1 MPTPRAR
8 RPEPSQIGPL
18 AIVALAALA
27 VLILLAAG
35 GHNRR
40 HKGGRASAG
49 ATWLGLVGE
58 GRPPVAVGERLIVVL
73 RAPSLGDRV
82 SHAGGRVDEAT
93 ERRWTSES
101 VAEQKK
107 LLSRLALQGVQIQ
120 PEFTYTR
127 VLNGFSAALDP
138 RAVSL
143 LERAPEV
150 RGVYPV
156 RAAYPAAEPGSHFER
171 AMRSAAAASRPPGL
185 VLPGYDGS
193 GVTIALL
200 DTGVDTLSPYL
211 AGRIDSGIDLVN
223 RGRTPTAEPNPG
235 NPSEFERHG
244 TEMAGVLVGHR
255 GPFGL
260 EGIAPRATVL
270 PIRVAGWQHDAHG
283 EWAVY
288 GRTDQLIAGLEA
300 AVDPNR
306 DGDAHDAARIALVG
320 VTEPYAAFASGPEAR
335 AVNGALKL
343 DTLVVVP
350 AGNDG
355 PAGPAYGS
363 ISGPAGA
370 DGALAVGAADLRSG
384 TSDVR
389 VVLRVGL
396 DVQMSHVFPLAG
408 AVPPSSKL
416 SLDVGAPRPP
426 ELSPEDKA
434 AGTVPTP
441 SLGDFFDG
449 GLSLVAGR
457 AALVRVGSS
466 PGSSPGTAVENAARA
481 GAYAV
486 LLYGSGLPA
495 GALGLDE
502 NVTIPV
508 VAIPAREAGR
518 ILVEVRRG
526 TAVMTT
532 IGRAR
537 TGPNAGESRVA
548 EFSSRGLAFDGRV
561 KPDLVGPG
569 VSVPTSEPGTHD
581 DGTARFGTVNGTSVA
596 AASVTGAGAL
606 LAQARPELSGADLK
620 GLLIGAARP
629 LAGDPL
635 AAQGAGLVDVG
646 AAAAAEVVAEP
657 ATLAFPPATPGHR
670 VERALVVR
678 NVSTRSLD
686 FTVTGGSGGAK
697 GLALS
702 VAPGRLGLAPG
713 QETRVRVRARVST
726 RDAVFAGA
734 VRIAPEGG
742 GAVRVPWMLAPA
754 AKTRLVSGLCLTTGG
769 SYTPQSGGCNQAKL
783 PTFKPSDAAPAVLT
797 LRAGRVI
804 SAHGTHE
811 VRPVGR
817 LEIGLR
823 ANDGRDLGL
832 MVQLRDLLPGQY
844 AFGLTGRGPSG
855 ELLKSGIYRVTL
867 RAAPAGYGKATRAS
881 VKFKIRR

>member
-35 GHNRR
+35 GHDHR

-235 NPSEFERHG
+235 DPSELERHG

-306 DGDAHDAARIALVG
+306 DGDAHDAARITLVG

-481 GAYAV
+481 GVRRPGEARSRGAGR
-486 LLYGSGLPA
+486 LGSDLRARDARRRHCALRDRQRHERCGGERDGGRSLARAGKARAQRSRPE
-495 GALGLDE
+495 GALDRRC
-502 NVTIPV
+502 P
-508 VAIPAREAGR
+508 PACWGSARRPGR
-518 ILVEVRRG
+518 GPGGRRRSRG
-526 TAVMTT
+526 GRGR
-532 IGRAR
+532 GRA
-537 TGPNAGESRVA
+537 GDAGIPPGNPGA
-548 EFSSRGLAFDGRV
+548 SSRTSLGR
-561 KPDLVGPG
+561 PQRL
-569 VSVPTSEPGTHD
+569 
-581 DGTARFGTVNGTSVA
+581 
-596 AASVTGAGAL
+596 
-606 LAQARPELSGADLK
+606 
-620 GLLIGAARP
+620 
-629 LAGDPL
+629 DPL
-635 AAQGAGLVDVG
+635 ARLHRHGRLRRREGTCPLGRAGSARARPRPGNARPGSRAGIDPGRCVRRRGPDRAGGRRRGSSPVDACSG
-646 AAAAAEVVAEP
+646 REDAS
-657 ATLAFPPATPGHR
+657 R
-670 VERALVVR
+670 QRALSHDRRLVHAAVR
-678 NVSTRSLD
+678 RVQPGQAPHLQAFRCRA
-686 FTVTGGSGGAK
+686 GGAHAA
-697 GLALS
+697 GG
-702 VAPGRLGLAPG
+702 PRYLGA
-713 QETRVRVRARVST
+713 
-726 RDAVFAGA
+726 RDA
-734 VRIAPEGG
+734 
-742 GAVRVPWMLAPA
+742 
-754 AKTRLVSGLCLTTGG
+754 
-769 SYTPQSGGCNQAKL
+769 
-783 PTFKPSDAAPAVLT
+783 
-797 LRAGRVI
+797 
-804 SAHGTHE
+804 
-811 VRPVGR
+811 
-817 LEIGLR
+817 
-823 ANDGRDLGL
+823 
-832 MVQLRDLLPGQY
+832 
-844 AFGLTGRGPSG
+844 
-855 ELLKSGIYRVTL
+855 
-867 RAAPAGYGKATRAS
+867 
-881 VKFKIRR
+881 